1 MIPFGNGL
9 FPYPFL
15 RVLVCCSLPN
25 GPNSW
30 SPGSADC
37 GSDQQGDIWSAARRD
52 PPSPPPLREPK
63 TDFNPTMRPV
73 RKARGLGAA
82 LTGRLNG
89 ILTSR
94 QKTLIAFNWTSITCD
109 QSGSCCKLSHSTCP
123 PVSHRWAP
131 AHESLRERESI
142 VRTFKKWM
150 ACYWSEEIRNIF
162 IFIKYNFKVQYI

>member
-1 MIPFGNGL
+1 MDCFHTLSWECWFAALCQTAPTAGH
-9 FPYPFL
+9 
-15 RVLVCCSLPN
+15 RAVLT
-25 GPNSW
+25 
-30 SPGSADC
+30 
-37 GSDQQGDIWSAARRD
+37 AARISKGTSGQRHD
-52 PPSPPPLREPK
+52 GTPLHPPLREPK